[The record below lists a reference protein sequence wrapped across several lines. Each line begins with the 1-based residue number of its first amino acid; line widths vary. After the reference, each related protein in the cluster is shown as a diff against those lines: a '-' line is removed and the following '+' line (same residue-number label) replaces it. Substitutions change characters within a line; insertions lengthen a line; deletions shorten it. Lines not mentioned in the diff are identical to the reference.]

1 MWGVHLRKVMLLGC
15 YALILS
21 NMSEEYSL
29 RDTVFREFLKNPT
42 LGPAEM
48 ATKIN
53 AKYNSVKAAYA
64 KLAEDGLLQR
74 TGRGNYEPNYG
85 WITISILDRLEKL
98 EKGVK

>member
-1 MWGVHLRKVMLLGC
+1 
-15 YALILS
+15 
-21 NMSEEYSL
+21 MSEEYSL